1 MMSLPRR
8 PMRPSSVTSGV
19 RLVKRTVYLSIAST
33 FSSAGKLRLATAGTS
48 GGSFLPST
56 ESRTRT
62 EVNSVLVL
70 VMS

>member
-1 MMSLPRR
+1 
-8 PMRPSSVTSGV
+8 MRPSRVTSGV

-56 ESRTRT
+56 QSRTST